1 LVYHATEL
9 PIANKDMIN
18 KRVRV
23 TMQKPLCVLAGA
35 AILASAGL
43 FAQPASAIGLP
54 GSQSMQGAIADVD
67 ATDKVHCR
75 PGVWHHRF
83 RPHDGCFR
91 RFYNNYSYYDPGYA
105 YGPGYYGPGV
115 GFYGPGV
122 GFRFGFG
129 GFGHRGRW

>member
-1 LVYHATEL
+1 
-9 PIANKDMIN
+9 
-18 KRVRV
+18 
-23 TMQKPLCVLAGA
+23 MQKSFRVVAGA

-54 GSQSMQGAIADVD
+54 GAQSMQGAVADTDVI
-67 ATDKVHCR
+67 DKVHCR
-75 PGVWHHRF
+75 PGWWHHGY

-91 RFYNNYSYYDPGYA
+91 GYRYYNSYNYGPGY
-105 YGPGYYGPGV
+105 YGGYYGPGV

-129 GFGHRGRW
+129 GHRRHW

>member
-1 LVYHATEL
+1 
-9 PIANKDMIN
+9 
-18 KRVRV
+18 
-23 TMQKPLCVLAGA
+23 MQKGLCALAGA

-54 GSQSMQGAIADVD
+54 GAQSMQGAIADVD

-75 PGVWHHRF
+75 PGVWHHRS

-91 RFYNNYSYYDPGYA
+91 RYRYYNSYDYYDPGYA

-129 GFGHRGRW
+129 GHHRGHRR

>member
-1 LVYHATEL
+1 
-9 PIANKDMIN
+9 
-18 KRVRV
+18 
-23 TMQKPLCVLAGA
+23 MQKPLCVLAGA

-67 ATDKVHCR
+67 STDKVHCR
-75 PGVWHHRF
+75 PGWWHHRF

-91 RFYNNYSYYDPGYA
+91 RYYNSYNYYEPDYA

-122 GFRFGFG
+122 QFRFGG
-129 GFGHRGRW
+129 GHRGHRGHR

>member
-1 LVYHATEL
+1 
-9 PIANKDMIN
+9 
-18 KRVRV
+18 
-23 TMQKPLCVLAGA
+23 MQKPLCVLAGA

-54 GSQSMQGAIADVD
+54 GAQSMQGAIANADV
-67 ATDKVHCR
+67 TDKVHCR

-91 RFYNNYSYYDPGYA
+91 RDRYYNSYNYYDPGYA
-105 YGPGYYGPGV
+105 YSPGYYGPGV

-122 GFRFGFG
+122 GFRFGVG
-129 GFGHRGRW
+129 PRHRRW

>member
-1 LVYHATEL
+1 
-9 PIANKDMIN
+9 
-18 KRVRV
+18 
-23 TMQKPLCVLAGA
+23 MQKPLCVLAGA

-54 GSQSMQGAIADVD
+54 GSQSMQGAIADANV
-67 ATDKVHCR
+67 TDKVHCR

-91 RFYNNYSYYDPGYA
+91 RYRYYDSYNYDPGY
-105 YGPGYYGPGV
+105 YPGYYGPGV

-129 GFGHRGRW
+129 GHRFHRGHRW